1 MSTIMLHHLRFLL
14 DGLSGLMLPR
24 RPLTATFDEE
34 KEFAATH
41 SEKGD
46 HCLERKKKNE
56 LKR

>member
-1 MSTIMLHHLRFLL
+1 MSMIMLHHLWFLL

-24 RPLTATFDEE
+24 RPLTATFNEE

>member
-1 MSTIMLHHLRFLL
+1 
-14 DGLSGLMLPR
+14 MLPR
-24 RPLTATFDEE
+24 RPLIAAFDEE
-34 KEFAATH
+34 KEFAAPH